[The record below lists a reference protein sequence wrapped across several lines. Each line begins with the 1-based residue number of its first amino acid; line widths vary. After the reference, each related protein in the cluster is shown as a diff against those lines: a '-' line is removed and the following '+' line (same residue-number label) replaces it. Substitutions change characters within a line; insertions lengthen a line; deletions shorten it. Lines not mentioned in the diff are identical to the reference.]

1 MRYVDRDII
10 MRNKSAKF
18 KELAENRVNRALNY
32 IRLIGNLANRNN
44 YEYSEEEVQKII
56 SILEVEL
63 KALKTKFGSE
73 IQKRRQ
79 FKF

>member
-1 MRYVDRDII
+1 MRD
-10 MRNKSAKF
+10 KQAKF
-18 KELAENRVNRALNY
+18 RELAENRVNRVLHD

-44 YEYSEEEVQKII
+44 YEYSEEETQKII
-56 SILEVEL
+56 AVLEGEIKVL
-63 KALKTKFGSE
+63 KSKFHSE

>member
-1 MRYVDRDII
+1 

>member
-1 MRYVDRDII
+1 MRD
-10 MRNKSAKF
+10 KGAKF
-18 KELAENRVNRALNY
+18 KELAESRVNRALND

-63 KALKTKFGSE
+63 KALKAKFGSE